1 MLLLG
6 ILLLTARVPVKKPTP
21 AQVKVMEIAKQ
32 LSKDLNTDSDNSP
45 QIKFR
50 KSSSTN
56 PEPNVISQNFDSDI
70 SEISSPR
77 SPLHSR
83 LYEGANNIPR
93 SSILFAEKLGTLP
106 VSSMTHGTTPKSPA
120 VVNDLTDLKTST
132 ATPTR
137 SNAATYVTTPKT
149 PAAAIN
155 KVMTPK
161 TPVQGTTTPKSNKQ
175 QLLPASAMFITPSK
189 PRAAA
194 STAVT
199 SAVSS
204 PCAPSVASQ
213 TSTAVTAASHSI
225 TPGMLSKQE
234 LMVF

>member
-1 MLLLG
+1 MLSLC
-6 ILLLTARVPVKKPTP
+6 ILLSTARVPVKKPTP

-32 LSKDLNTDSDNSP
+32 LSKDLNTDGNSSP
-45 QIKFR
+45 QIKF
-50 KSSSTN
+50 KNSSSTSTN
-56 PEPNVISQNFDSDI
+56 PEPEVLSQNSDSDI
-70 SEISSPR
+70 SEISTPR
-77 SPLHSR
+77 TPLHTR
-83 LYEGANNIPR
+83 LDGGANNIPR

-199 SAVSS
+199 VAMSS
-204 PCAPSVASQ
+204 PRTPATASL
-213 TSTAVTAASHSI
+213 TAAAHNI
-225 TPGMLSKQE
+225 TPGMLSPQNE
-234 LMVF
+234 